1 VGSWADISYHKQAE
15 EVLGERMAVIN
26 DLQAFVAASPAV
38 IYTTTQTPDGYACRF
53 VSESL
58 ESTTGYLP
66 REMRD
71 DPKFWSKHVHS
82 EDAPAVFAEVGR
94 LIDQGGGMLEYRF
107 RHRRGD
113 YIWIQD
119 TFRVTPEKAGKPKE
133 IVGSWADVTDR
144 KNIEVSLQRLSNE
157 VEQRNQFIR
166 EAFGRY
172 LTDEVVSNVLESPTA
187 LELKGEKRT
196 VTMMMTDL
204 RGFTSLAGRLAPERV
219 VSLINRYLTA
229 MVPIINQYQGT
240 VDEIIGDA
248 IFVLFGVPLWQENNA
263 QRAVACAV
271 AMQLAMD
278 IVNEQ
283 NRQEDLP
290 EVEMGIGVHTA
301 LWWWAM
307 SARLNV

>member
-1 VGSWADISYHKQAE
+1 MRIE
-15 EVLGERMAVIN
+15 LEVIAIRPSSM
-26 DLQAFVAASPAV
+26 FRS
-38 IYTTTQTPDGYACRF
+38 
-53 VSESL
+53 
-58 ESTTGYLP
+58 
-66 REMRD
+66 
-71 DPKFWSKHVHS
+71 
-82 EDAPAVFAEVGR
+82 GR
-94 LIDQGGGMLEYRF
+94 KYD
-107 RHRRGD
+107 
-113 YIWIQD
+113 
-119 TFRVTPEKAGKPKE
+119 
-133 IVGSWADVTDR
+133 
-144 KNIEVSLQRLSNE
+144 
-157 VEQRNQFIR
+157 IR

-172 LTDEVVSNVLESPTA
+172 LTDEVVSNVLESSTA

-290 EVEMGIGVHTA
+290 EVEMGIGVHTGPVVVG
-301 LWWWAM
+301 
-307 SARLNV
+307 NVGSPERMKYGVVGSH